1 MALSFAQEDA
11 EEELLAKALYVDNND
26 DGSGPFDA
34 TYQPSTAEDYLKGVM
49 REAKSIGEVSIGTYY
64 IKEACRSQSIIMLTL
79 AVMTYSILFH

>member
-26 DGSGPFDA
+26 DKSGPFDA

-49 REAKSIGEVSIGTYY
+49 REAKSIGEVSIGTYLS
-64 IKEACRSQSIIMLTL
+64 ERSV
-79 AVMTYSILFH
+79 ADWVNERILKS

>member
-26 DGSGPFDA
+26 ESGPFDA
-34 TYQPSTAEDYLKGVM
+34 KYQPSTAEDYLKGVM

-64 IKEACRSQSIIMLTL
+64 I
-79 AVMTYSILFH
+79 